1 MVKKTKEGV
10 IVRNKIKDTCIV
22 VIQDRVNHKHY
33 KKLIIKTKHYL
44 VHDILFDLAI
54 GDKVLIRET
63 RPISKKKNW
72 VLVSILKNSKS

>member
-10 IVRNKIKDTCIV
+10 IVRHKIKDTCIV
-22 VIQDRVNHKHY
+22 IVKDRVNHKRY
-33 KKLIIKTKHYL
+33 KKIIVKTKRYP

-63 RPISKKKNW
+63 RPISKTKVW
-72 VLVSILKNSKS
+72 VLVSVLKNSKS

>member
-10 IVRNKIKDTCIV
+10 VVRNKVKDTCIV
-22 VIQDRVNHKHY
+22 VVQDRVNHKRY

-44 VHDILFDLAI
+44 VHDVLFDLAI

-72 VLVSILKNSKS
+72 VLVSVLKNSKS